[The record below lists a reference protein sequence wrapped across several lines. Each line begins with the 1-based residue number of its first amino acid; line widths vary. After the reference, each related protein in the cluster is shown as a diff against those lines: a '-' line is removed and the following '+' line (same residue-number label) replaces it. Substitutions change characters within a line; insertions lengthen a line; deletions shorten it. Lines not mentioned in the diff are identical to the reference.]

1 MYMTRSYVDGKYS
14 SVHVCSDSR
23 IDDFGRIFRFGD
35 SVLIRSGMEKLS
47 RSSCRIRV
55 IREVVV
61 RFDGGIEDAPYV
73 HVLINEFSLQY
84 YRRLFI
90 RLTAS
95 ELFARK
101 YRSSFLRSDDG
112 PPFVYSVGDVV
123 CVDSS
128 RKVEMYRYAQV
139 CDRFRLPTCPISN
152 AYLVRYIDADRKPYT
167 DATWVNERCLRS
179 SGLFSRHDDARCSLC
194 L

>member
-1 MYMTRSYVDGKYS
+1 MYMTQSYVDGKYS
-14 SVHVCSDSR
+14 SVHVCPDSR
-23 IDDFGRIFRFGD
+23 IDAFGRIFRFGD
-35 SVLIRSGMEKLS
+35 SVLVRGRVEKLL

-73 HVLINEFSLQY
+73 HVLVNEFSLQY

-101 YRSSFLRSDDG
+101 YRTSFLRSDDG
-112 PPFVYSVGDVV
+112 PPFVHDVGDVA

-128 RKVEMYRYAQV
+128 RKAETYRYAQV
-139 CDRFRLPTCPISN
+139 CDRLRLPTCPISN
-152 AYLVRYIDADRKPYT
+152 AYLVRYVDANQKPYT
-167 DATWVNERCLRS
+167 DAVWIHERHLRS
-179 SGLFSRHDDARCSLC
+179 SGLFSRRDAERCYLC
-194 L
+194 P